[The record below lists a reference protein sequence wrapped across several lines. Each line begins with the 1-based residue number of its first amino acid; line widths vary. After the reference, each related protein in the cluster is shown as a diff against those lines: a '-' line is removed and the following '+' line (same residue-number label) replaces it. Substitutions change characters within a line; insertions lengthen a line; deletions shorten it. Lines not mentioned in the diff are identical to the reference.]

1 MRECVCGRGASGM
14 WKRVGVGVGESGFL
28 FLLSLFCVVFLFL
41 MLFLVFGFFSFLFSK
56 FHKVQNV
63 LFPNFSQATVLFGGF
78 QVSLT
83 PKK

>member
-1 MRECVCGRGASGM
+1 MGVGRRVCGSA
-14 WKRVGVGVGESGFL
+14 WEWAWVRVGFYFYCHCFVL
-28 FLLSLFCVVFLFL
+28 FFLFL